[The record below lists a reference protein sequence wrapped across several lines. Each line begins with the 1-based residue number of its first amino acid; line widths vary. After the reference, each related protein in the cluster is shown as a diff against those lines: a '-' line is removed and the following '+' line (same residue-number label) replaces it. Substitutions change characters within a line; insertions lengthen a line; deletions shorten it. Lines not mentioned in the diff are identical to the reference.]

1 MEAYVSKASAG
12 EVDLERPKYQ
22 KVCTT
27 EKHSWELNPG
37 PSTFKVVALPTEL
50 LWDCWDTSF

>member
-12 EVDLERPKYQ
+12 KVDLKRPKYQ
-22 KVCTT
+22 KVCAT
-27 EKHSWELNPG
+27 EKHSWEPNPG
-37 PSTFKVVALPTEL
+37 PSTIKVVALPTEL